1 MKKFFSTIKYGII
14 VLLFIG
20 NNNSANAQKGE
31 AYEMMVSGV
40 KVIVQPSGNQ
50 ILEVQT
56 IIKGGVQN
64 YPASKQGIES
74 LAMTSLTECGTKNDT
89 KNSFKNKLDKVSAQ
103 IYASASKDYC
113 SISMNCI
120 KTDFASV
127 WPLYADAIT
136 VSVFDE
142 KEFNRI
148 KQDAINGV
156 RSQESQ
162 PDYAISNMATQ
173 IAFAGKDNAKRP
185 EGTVAT
191 LSKLTAAE
199 TKAYYYSICTK
210 ARMLIVVVG
219 EIDKAEL
226 EQKIATMLATVPE
239 GKPFTLKKE
248 TIAPTN
254 NSFKAEKK
262 DLATNYIQGITSA
275 PAPGTPDFNAFNL
288 AMRIFSQRHFLEV
301 RTKNGLSYAPGSWFD
316 GGSSPSANISVST
329 TEPNKYIN
337 VVKALIDKTK
347 KEGFT
352 EDELRNMKTQYLT
365 GFFYRQE
372 TNNAQANSI
381 VVNEVLHNNWR
392 RALTISDDMKK
403 VSLTELNNTFNKY
416 IKNMVWAYQGN
427 PFKANATLFTSNNQ
441 KPQPQK
447 ITMPKTKITN
457 TKKG

>member
-1 MKKFFSTIKYGII
+1 MKRLYSTKLYWLPVWILILSCNI
-14 VLLFIG
+14 AF
-20 NNNSANAQKGE
+20 AQKGD
-31 AYEMMVSGV
+31 AYEMTVSGV

-50 ILEVQT
+50 ILEIQT

-64 YPASKQGIES
+64 YEASKQGIES
-74 LAMTSLTECGTKNDT
+74 LAMTALTECATKNDS

-103 IYASASKDYC
+103 VYANASKDY
-113 SISMNCI
+113 STISMNCI
-120 KTDFASV
+120 KTDFDHV

-136 VSVFDE
+136 VPIFDE
-142 KEFNRI
+142 KEFDRI

-162 PDYAISNMATQ
+162 PDFAISNMATQ

-191 LSKLTAAE
+191 LTKLTAAE
-199 TKAYYYSICTK
+199 TKAYYNSVCTK

-219 EIDKAEL
+219 EIDRVEL
-226 EQKIATMLATVPE
+226 EQKIAAMLAAVPE

-248 TIAPTN
+248 MIAPSN

-262 DLATNYIQGITSA
+262 DFATNYIQGITSA

-329 TEPNKYIN
+329 TDPNKYIG

-352 EDELRNMKTQYLT
+352 DDELRNMKTQYLT

-372 TNNAQANSI
+372 TNNAQANSL
-381 VVNEVLHNNWR
+381 VANEVLHNNWK

-403 VSLTELNNTFNKY
+403 VTLTELNTTFNKY

-427 PFKANATLFTSNNQ
+427 PSKANATLFIANIKSEA
-441 KPQPQK
+441 PK
-447 ITMPKTKITN
+447 IILPKTKITN
-457 TKKG
+457 NKKG

>member
-1 MKKFFSTIKYGII
+1 MKKLFSTKIYWLPAL
-14 VLLFIG
+14 VFILNG
-20 NNNSANAQKGE
+20 HITNAQKGDP
-31 AYEMMVSGV
+31 YEMTISGV

-50 ILEVQT
+50 ILEIQT

-64 YPASKQGIES
+64 YDASKQGIES
-74 LAMTSLTECGTKNDT
+74 LAMTALTECGTKNDN

-103 IYASASKDYC
+103 VYASASKDY
-113 SISMNCI
+113 STISMNCI
-120 KTDFASV
+120 KTDFALV
-127 WPLYADAIT
+127 WSLYADAIT
-136 VSVFDE
+136 IPIFDE
-142 KEFNRI
+142 KEFDRI

-191 LSKLTAAE
+191 LTNLTAAE
-199 TKAYYYSICTK
+199 TKAYYNTISTK
-210 ARMLIVVVG
+210 SRMLIVVVG

-226 EQKIATMLATVPE
+226 EQKIAAMLATVPE
-239 GKPFTLKKE
+239 GNPFTLKKE
-248 TIAPTN
+248 TIAPSN

-262 DLATNYIQGITSA
+262 DFATNYIQGITSA

-329 TEPNKYIN
+329 TDPNKYIG

-347 KEGFT
+347 RDGFT

-381 VVNEVLHNNWR
+381 VANEVLHNNWK

-403 VSLTELNNTFNKY
+403 VSLTELNSTFNKY

-427 PFKANATLFTSNNQ
+427 PSKVNATLFTSSA
-441 KPQPQK
+441 KPNMPN
-447 ITMPKTKITN
+447 INLPKTKIIN
-457 TKKG
+457 NKKG